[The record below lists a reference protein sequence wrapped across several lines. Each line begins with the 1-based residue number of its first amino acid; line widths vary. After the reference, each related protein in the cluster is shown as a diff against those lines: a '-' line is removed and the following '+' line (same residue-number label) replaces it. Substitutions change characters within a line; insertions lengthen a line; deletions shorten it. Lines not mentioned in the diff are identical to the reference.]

1 MTPPPSNDSV
11 GIAYINGS
19 NVNLRKGPGTGYG
32 VIRQLGKGESYKV
45 FGQSNGWLNLGG
57 DQWIYNDPSYI
68 RYTGGNVPTP
78 SQSSNEGVG
87 VVTIIADV
95 LRVRTGPGT
104 NYGIV
109 KNVYQGE
116 KYQSFGYKDG
126 WYNVGGNQWVSGE
139 YVTFVK

>member
-1 MTPPPSNDSV
+1 MV
-11 GIAYINGS
+11 
-19 NVNLRKGPGTGYG
+19 
-32 VIRQLGKGESYKV
+32 
-45 FGQSNGWLNLGG
+45 
-57 DQWIYNDPSYI
+57 YNDPSYI
-68 RYTGGNVPTP
+68 RYTGGSTRNFTIIKRWC
-78 SQSSNEGVG
+78 G

-95 LRVRTGPGT
+95 LRVRTQIGT

-109 KNVYQGE
+109 KNVYQGA